1 MTKTLTKAADGE
13 RHFTTK
19 DVLEHTGISFRM
31 LDYWLRT
38 GAISLGEGSNTPGSG
53 RSRRYTHEEM
63 AAIRT
68 VIDRYRR
75 ALAEVETIR
84 SGQAWRDAVAD
95 DEGDPDGMQP

>member
-1 MTKTLTKAADGE
+1 
-13 RHFTTK
+13 
-19 DVLEHTGISFRM
+19 
-31 LDYWLRT
+31 
-38 GAISLGEGSNTPGSG
+38 
-53 RSRRYTHEEM
+53 
-63 AAIRT
+63 